1 VREPTAGDTGA
12 GFFGTAGIPTEVF
25 NALTGW
31 VKDLLMVVWEWISNY
46 ALRGIEIL
54 GGGILVLLGL
64 YMLAK
69 GDIPSAVPVPV

>member
-1 VREPTAGDTGA
+1 
-12 GFFGTAGIPTEVF
+12 
-25 NALTGW
+25 
-31 VKDLLMVVWEWISNY
+31 MVVWEWISNY